1 MNIAIIVLGIVDAI
15 LIYIIDIITEDVLGE
30 IVIDISLTLLFALG
44 GNHIL
49 NENDE
54 YEKALKLFKWMV
66 FLWLIVA
73 LCGIVLAI
81 IKKDLMHVQT
91 NFSIVIPLTIAYF
104 ILVIKNKIEEDS
116 WRLK

>member
-15 LIYIIDIITEDVLGE
+15 LIYGIAIKIGTVGGE
-30 IVIDISLTLLFALG
+30 ILIDVFGSVFFFLA
-44 GNHIL
+44 GNYVL
-49 NENDE
+49 DENDE

-81 IKKDLMHVQT
+81 IRKRLIGVQT